1 MFGACELAFI
11 NGPMFLD
18 RPYTVRGQVVGVG
31 QSPKTEYVWW
41 DASAFDENGT
51 EAVRLRH
58 LFRII
63 KAASP
68 LYS

>member
-1 MFGACELAFI
+1 
-11 NGPMFLD
+11 
-18 RPYTVRGQVVGVG
+18 VVGVG

-41 DASAFDENGT
+41 DASAFDAAGVEV
-51 EAVRLRH
+51 VRIRH

-68 LYS
+68 LYEHR